1 MYKKL
6 KLCFMGSPQFSVPS
20 LKKLLD
26 MGHEIPVVFCQ
37 APKRANRGK
46 KFKNNRYK
54 NLLKKMV

>member
-26 MGHEIPVVFCQ
+26 IIIDIIP
-37 APKRANRGK
+37 K
-46 KFKNNRYK
+46 K
-54 NLLKKMV
+54 